1 MINSNEQEDRK
12 AARKK
17 QEERARAVSA
27 GSMTGKR
34 NSESYICSQ
43 PR

>member
-27 GSMTGKR
+27 ARKHAGGRFDGPLSG
-34 NSESYICSQ
+34 NLQ
-43 PR
+43 